1 VLWYFAGPMILL
13 TYHRATWYGGSI
25 AGNFATVAR
34 IWLHYLSLMVFPH
47 TLLAD
52 YSYNAFPASVSLRE
66 PEVVVALVALVG
78 VAAGLVLVARRFPL
92 CGYGGWWMLV
102 AILPVSHIIPIS
114 EIAAEHYLYV
124 PLFGFCLIAG
134 VLLDA
139 LCGAE
144 LRETFRQA
152 RLRTAAVY
160 GLVGCLLFA
169 AGWRT
174 VVRNRDW
181 ANEETFWSTVTQTA
195 PQSARGHYN
204 LAGLYKRQ
212 GRFDDAAREFMAT
225 LAISPRKA
233 DAVAGLGELAFESG
247 QYGQAL

>member
-1 VLWYFAGPMILL
+1 
-13 TYHRATWYGGSI
+13 
-25 AGNFATVAR
+25 
-34 IWLHYLSLMVFPH
+34 
-47 TLLAD
+47 
-52 YSYNAFPASVSLRE
+52 
-66 PEVVVALVALVG
+66 
-78 VAAGLVLVARRFPL
+78 
-92 CGYGGWWMLV
+92 MLIT
-102 AILPVSHIIPIS
+102 ILPVSHIIPIK

-124 PLFGFCLIAG
+124 PLFGFCLIIG

-144 LRETFRQA
+144 VGEAFRQA

-160 GLVGCLLFA
+160 GLMMCLVVA

-181 ANEETFWSTVTQTA
+181 VNEETFWLTVTQTA

-212 GRFDDAAREFMAT
+212 QRFPDAAREFMAT
-225 LAISPRKA
+225 LAISPRQA
-233 DAVAGLGELAFESG
+233 DAVAGLGELAFESSH
-247 QYGQAL
+247 YGQALSYGVQAQEIDPKNSRAIYLLSWTRLALKNIDEAEQLFQQAAVLIPDSPGVYAGLEAVAKERGDKEAELRWAEKRRTLEAKTGKTS